1 MADVP
6 LPGSGGS
13 LPVVVKTSG
22 DPPFEQIRA
31 QIATLIGS
39 GRLLPG
45 ARLPTVRALAA
56 DLGIAVNTV
65 ARAYKELETE
75 GLVVTRRRAGTTVA
89 SGEHTAEVALAALAR
104 SFATAARSAGLDE
117 GSALDLVRTALRAS
131 G

>member
-1 MADVP
+1 
-6 LPGSGGS
+6 
-13 LPVVVKTSG
+13 VKTSG
-22 DPPFEQIRA
+22 APPYEQIRA
-31 QIATLIGS
+31 QVAALIGS

-56 DLGIAVNTV
+56 DLGVAVNTA

-117 GSALDLVRTALRAS
+117 RSALDLVRVALRTP